1 MVRARLSN
9 RSQSGRRNPQVQHN
23 PLKATAFRGD
33 PDVDELHAFFQPERQ
48 FAGDTL
54 WTFGTSLKSAY
65 VNSFEFLNHAPVVQ
79 LWRDGQG
86 GVQAVSQLRLGTGE
100 WYYIAAPDYR
110 HESVSIAIIEQADAA
125 MHLLSAQPSWRT
137 VVYES
142 DLPSARLLADR
153 GYTPDGVDEV
163 YMCRSLETAV
173 AVVPDPSGCT
183 VGSLDPDDP
192 AQVFERGD
200 AQTDAFLAGQPR
212 HEVEAWMSRTIPRQL
227 GYGRPK
233 RPSSVIATQ
242 AGGTVLAFADPFF
255 DHHNKI
261 GEFEPV
267 GTRKQMQRRGLA
279 KAVLTRGLELM
290 QEAGMLR
297 AVVRTGFDNPA
308 AIGAY
313 SSVGFEI
320 TDRLLSYRKQREG

>member
-1 MVRARLSN
+1 M
-9 RSQSGRRNPQVQHN
+9 QSN
-23 PLKATAFRGD
+23 PLLSTPFRGD
-33 PDVDELHAFFQPERQ
+33 PDVAELHDFLQPERQ

-86 GVQAVSQLRLGTGE
+86 RVQAVSLIILGSAE

-110 HESVSIAIIEQADAA
+110 RAEVSTAIIEQADAA
-125 MHLLSAQPSWRT
+125 MRLLSANKNWQT

-142 DLPSARLLADR
+142 DLPSAKLLADR
-153 GYTPDGVDEV
+153 GYTPDGIDEV
-163 YMCRSLETAV
+163 YMTRSLDGAI
-173 AVVPDPSGCT
+173 ASVPDPPGCS
-183 VGSLDPDDP
+183 VGMLDPENP
-192 AQVFERGD
+192 GQVFERGD

-212 HEVEAWMSRTIPRQL
+212 TEVEAWMTRTMPRQL
-227 GYGRPK
+227 DYGRPK
-233 RPSSVIATQ
+233 QHPSVIATE
-242 AGGTVLAFADPFF
+242 ADGTVLAFADAFF

-267 GTRKQMQRRGLA
+267 GTRTQARRRGLA
-279 KAVLTRGLELM
+279 AAVLTRGLELM
-290 QEAGMLR
+290 KAAGMLQ

-313 SSVGFEI
+313 ASVGFGV
-320 TDRLLSYRKQREG
+320 TDRLMKYRRRRDG